1 MPYAKVSSPKM
12 GRNIAKVPLLQDR
25 TDEINTILLALKR
38 GNDAR
43 GPLIRMRAWS
53 F

>member
-1 MPYAKVSSPKM
+1 M
-12 GRNIAKVPLLQDR
+12 GCNIAKSSFAVDQDR
-25 TDEINTILLALKR
+25 RDYTILLALKR

>member
-1 MPYAKVSSPKM
+1 M
-12 GRNIAKVPLLQDR
+12 GRNIAKSSFAVEQDR
-25 TDEINTILLALKR
+25 RDYTIVTILLALKR

-43 GPLIRMRAWS
+43 GLLIRMRAWS